1 MIYTGEFGQTIMR
14 NLGQMFS
21 EIREKNVMIDCNNLE
36 REKIA
41 RSNDVLQTTIDSL
54 IANLGSNDGF
64 VRQKARIAL
73 IRMGETAVPSL
84 IKALG
89 NRTEPTHW
97 EAAKALSL
105 ISDPRSVQALVQALE
120 DNEFGV
126 RWLAAEGL
134 ITVGYCSLAPLLQAL
149 IDRPQSIRL
158 REGAHHVLHDLVSRH
173 LINQASSERVKPVL
187 ATLYDIEPAVE
198 VPLAA
203 HKALDA
209 LKVENATPETEE
221 GQDHVKTK
229 SISR

>member
-1 MIYTGEFGQTIMR
+1 
-14 NLGQMFS
+14 
-21 EIREKNVMIDCNNLE
+21 MIDCDSLE
-36 REKIA
+36 KNKTA
-41 RSNDVLQTTIDSL
+41 RSNGVLPTTIDSL
-54 IANLGSNDGF
+54 ITDLGSRDGF
-64 VRQKARIAL
+64 VRQDARIAL
-73 IRMGETAVPSL
+73 IRMGEPAVPSL

-105 ISDPRSVQALVQALE
+105 IGDLRSVQALVRTLE

-134 ITVGYCSLAPLLQAL
+134 IAVGYCSLAPLLQAL
-149 IDRPQSIRL
+149 IDRPESVRL

-173 LINQASSERVKPVL
+173 LIERVSREQVKPVL
-187 ATLYDIEPAVE
+187 AALNGIEPTVE

-209 LKVENATPETEE
+209 LQK
-221 GQDHVKTK
+221 
-229 SISR
+229 

>member
-1 MIYTGEFGQTIMR
+1 MVDCDTLEEVDTTR
-14 NLGQMFS
+14 TNEATLA
-21 EIREKNVMIDCNNLE
+21 KIDP
-36 REKIA
+36 
-41 RSNDVLQTTIDSL
+41 L
-54 IANLGSNDGF
+54 IADLDSRQGL
-64 VRQKARIAL
+64 VRQQARIAL
-73 IRMGETAVPSL
+73 IQMGEAAVPSL
-84 IKALG
+84 IKALE
-89 NRTEPTHW
+89 NRNGPTHW

-105 ISDPRSVQALVQALE
+105 IGDPRSVQALVQALE

-149 IDRPQSIRL
+149 IDRPQSIRM

-187 ATLYDIEPAVE
+187 AALYDIEPAVE

-209 LKVENATPETEE
+209 LKVENATPETKE